1 MKLIL
6 ILICLVINTAQAA
19 PVLIKN
25 AKLAQAGLD
34 TDVLVDILV
43 QDGRFQQ
50 VETNLQL
57 PGAVSET
64 LEIIDAQGQWVTPG
78 LIDSGTTI
86 GLVDVPGLGVS
97 SDNQV
102 EDFSLSAGFSVALAL
117 NPESSL
123 IRMAPTDGITR
134 AVIIPA
140 PGNSN
145 YAGQSSV
152 VEFSGKTDFVVYADN
167 AVHLYLRERDRR
179 FAGGSRAAVLYAAVL
194 GLQESQRYSDNR
206 RAFEANK
213 LRPFSLEE
221 ADLKALARV
230 VSGEL
235 VLAIHVDRAADIR
248 SALAALAEFENIR
261 PVLMG
266 ATEAWKIA
274 DDLAAGNIPVVIN
287 VLANTPSNFDKL
299 GARLD
304 NAAMLTE
311 AGVRVAF
318 MSSSPFSEFRSLTQA
333 AGVAVANG
341 LSFKHALQAITSNP
355 AEIWG
360 LESLGMIESG
370 GIADLVIWDGDPLE
384 LMSAPVKTMI
394 NGNWVEFN
402 TRQSLLAKRYL
413 SISRGKPVDSRSTAL
428 RKK

>member
-1 MKLIL
+1 MKRLL
-6 ILICLVINTAQAA
+6 ILICLVINTTQAA

-34 TDVLVDILV
+34 SDGLVDILV
-43 QDGRFQQ
+43 QDGRFAA
-50 VETNLQL
+50 VDTELQL
-57 PGAVSET
+57 PGSVSEM
-64 LEIIDAQGQWVTPG
+64 LETIDAQGRWVTPG

-86 GLVDVPGLGVS
+86 GLVDVPGLGIS
-97 SDNQV
+97 NDNQV
-102 EDFSLSAGFSVALAL
+102 EDFPLGAGFSVSLAL

-134 AVIIPA
+134 GVIIPV

-167 AVHLYLRERDRR
+167 AVHLYLRDRDRR
-179 FAGGSRAAVLYAAVL
+179 FAGGSRAAVLYSAVL
-194 GLQESQRYSDNR
+194 GLQESQRYQDNR

-213 LRPFSLEE
+213 MRPFSLQE
-221 ADLKALARV
+221 ADLKALAKV
-230 VSGEL
+230 VSGEQ
-235 VLAIHVDRAADIR
+235 VLAIHVDRASDIR
-248 SALAALAEFENIR
+248 SALAALAGFENIR

-266 ATEAWKIA
+266 ATEAWKVA
-274 DDLAAGNIPVVIN
+274 DDLAAGDIPVVIN
-287 VLANTPSNFDKL
+287 VLENRPNSFDKL

-304 NAAMLTE
+304 NAALLAK

-333 AGVAVANG
+333 AGVAVAHG
-341 LSFKHALQAITSNP
+341 LSFKQALQAITSTP

-360 LESLGMIESG
+360 LESLGKIEVG
-370 GIADLVIWDGDPLE
+370 AVADLVIWDGDPLE
-384 LMSAPVKTMI
+384 LMSAPVRTMI
-394 NGNWVEFN
+394 NGSWIQFR
-402 TRQSLLAKRYL
+402 TRQSLLAKHYL
-413 SISRGKPVDSRSTAL
+413 AISKGEKVDSSSRAL
-428 RKK
+428 PKK